1 MRNFIFTAL
10 VCTTI
15 FTSESI
21 ATDPLETF
29 TSESILGSKKLHK
42 TLNGKTWI
50 HEYLKGE
57 FEFTF
62 GKSGFIE
69 NHEAWKGVRWRV
81 VSPSEVILGSENG
94 SKMIFTFDSEVKT
107 FSNINWNGTPTSG
120 KAKKTK

>member
-29 TSESILGSKKLHK
+29 TFESILGSKKLHK

-57 FEFTF
+57 FEF
-62 GKSGFIE
+62 
-69 NHEAWKGVRWRV
+69 
-81 VSPSEVILGSENG
+81 ILGV
-94 SKMIFTFDSEVKT
+94 KLMILHLFRVANS
-107 FSNINWNGTPTSG
+107 SG
-120 KAKKTK
+120 VLYI

>member
-15 FTSESI
+15 LTTESI
-21 ATDPLETF
+21 AADPLETF

-107 FSNINWNGTPTSG
+107 FSNINWDGTPTSG